1 MPCGGI
7 PGDSVL
13 TDKPAGT
20 LFLPTPLGQN
30 IHPGG
35 GGSTPPLFPPV
46 GHVCSA
52 GGSQLGTPDFRN
64 VPVRDGEEAK
74 EVSDKVD
81 GGSDETGILGV
92 WYTADGGIFIPVLG
106 TNVVVH

>member
-1 MPCGGI
+1 M
-7 PGDSVL
+7 
-13 TDKPAGT
+13 
-20 LFLPTPLGQN
+20 
-30 IHPGG
+30 
-35 GGSTPPLFPPV
+35 
-46 GHVCSA
+46 
-52 GGSQLGTPDFRN
+52 GTPDFRN

-92 WYTADGGIFIPVLG
+92 WYTADGGIFIPVPG